1 MKRFQVENCVQ
12 NARQYAGEE
21 PYENISYDL
30 VGDYIEAETEE
41 EAISLAMDYLKDS
54 IMDNITEG
62 YAEIEDN
69 ELLTYDDDDNVV
81 ECYYNFTAKNRKFF
95 FEDFRFFLRIV
106 SSCT

>member
-30 VGDYIEAETEE
+30 VGDHIEAETEE

-69 ELLTYDDDDNVV
+69 ELLTYDDGDNVV
-81 ECYYNFTAKNRKFF
+81 ECYYNFTAKEI
-95 FEDFRFFLRIV
+95 ED
-106 SSCT
+106 

>member
-12 NARQYAGEE
+12 NARQYAGKE

-41 EAISLAMDYLKDS
+41 EAISL

-81 ECYYNFTAKNRKFF
+81 ECYYNFTAKEI
-95 FEDFRFFLRIV
+95 ED
-106 SSCT
+106 

>member
-30 VGDYIEAETEE
+30 VGDHIEAETEE

-62 YAEIEDN
+62 YAESEDN

-81 ECYYNFTAKNRKFF
+81 ECYYNFTAKEI
-95 FEDFRFFLRIV
+95 ED
-106 SSCT
+106 